1 MNTRV
6 ILASCIRGACR
17 TCPNQKA
24 GIGSQR
30 ESELGAV
37 TAEFA
42 VALPAVTAML
52 ALCMGAASVGIA
64 QLKLEE
70 SARVAARAAARG
82 DSEAEIRAAIERID
96 PNQALRLDSAS
107 EIPGG
112 GSEFTADFRARQVNV
127 TITRAAPG
135 VIGSTTG
142 WVLKAEARA
151 RVEGGENEG
160 E

>member
-107 EIPGG
+107 EIPGDPNSPQISG
-112 GSEFTADFRARQVNV
+112 LVR
-127 TITRAAPG
+127 
-135 VIGSTTG
+135 
-142 WVLKAEARA
+142 
-151 RVEGGENEG
+151 
-160 E
+160 

>member
-30 ESELGAV
+30 ESELVAV

-112 GSEFTADFRARQVNV
+112 SEFTADFRARQVNV

>member
-6 ILASCIRGACR
+6 ILANCIWGACR
-17 TCPNQKA
+17 TCLNQKA
-24 GIGSQR
+24 GTDSQR
-30 ESELGAV
+30 ELELGAV

-70 SARVAARAAARG
+70 SARIAARAAARG
-82 DSEAEIRAAIERID
+82 DSEAEIRAAIEHID
-96 PNQALRLDSAS
+96 PNQALHLDSAS
-107 EIPGG
+107 EIPGVSDSAG
-112 GSEFTADFRARQVNV
+112 FPARQVNV

-151 RVEGGENEG
+151 RVEGGENER